1 MRPVRVRP
9 GARKGVR
16 MSSTGKEAL
25 TDFEARVVVNILRLV
40 MNDPD
45 FFQEGLFNGHEV
57 RAMQRAVRKLKSDAA

>member
-1 MRPVRVRP
+1 
-9 GARKGVR
+9 